1 MPIVKCALKRTA
13 NDLGISDLATLKRYI
28 KEKIFDISMFIGIF
42 IIPIILVTWVSTHTI
57 LFILSCILPEF
68 YQDTMIDGS
77 LWFPVALVGLICGVC
92 FDYVF
97 MLFVSN
103 CWECYDREKRRK
115 ESSRGETDDR
125 YRL

>member
-13 NDLGISDLATLKRYI
+13 NDLGVNDLATLKRYI
-28 KEKIFDISMFIGIF
+28 KEKIFDISMSIGIL

-68 YQDTMIDGS
+68 YQDAVVDGP

-92 FDYVF
+92 VDYVF
-97 MLFVSN
+97 MLFVIN

-115 ESSRGETDDR
+115 ESSHGETDDR
-125 YRL
+125 YRV